1 MRVTICFFIFFMM
14 ASAVANAQTLR
25 QDTLFVPGAV
35 RQYQFHLEE
44 PLERIEN
51 LRYDQSG
58 EPLKGTL
65 SPDGKRV
72 VLDNYKKGQRIR
84 FNAVFPDGRT
94 EEVGKSP
101 CFIDPIQYE
110 L

>member
-1 MRVTICFFIFFMM
+1 MRFGFWAVFLWL
-14 ASAVANAQTLR
+14 AVAGSAQAQTLGH
-25 QDTLFVPGAV
+25 DTLFVPGSV
-35 RQYQFHLEE
+35 RQYQFHLDE
-44 PLERIEN
+44 PAERIEN

-84 FNAVFPDGRT
+84 FNAVFSDGRN
-94 EEVGKSP
+94 EEIGKSP
-101 CFIDPIQYE
+101 CFIDPIRYE